1 MNRKFLISAL
11 IIFFW
16 GCDAWCFTEIVNKTD
31 ENITVTLF
39 FDEKML
45 DKNALGKPVDNFRSI
60 KYYNEKLNVT
70 VHFDSINL
78 STTFILLPNQ
88 KSNILKTVGGIG
100 VTPDFSFFKEITI
113 ETSKLK
119 KSYKVQK
126 FDSIFKKNE
135 TDDWQ
140 FVVE

>member
-1 MNRKFLISAL
+1 MNRVIFLL
-11 IIFFW
+11 IVIVLSF
-16 GCDAWCFTEIVNKTD
+16 GCDFKTSSEIVNNTG
-31 ENITVTLF
+31 ENLTVTLY

-45 DKNALGKPVDNFRSI
+45 DKNAFGKPIDNFRSI
-60 KYYNEKLNVT
+60 KYYNERLNVK

-78 STTFILLPNQ
+78 SSTFMLLPNQ

-100 VTPDFSFFKEITI
+100 VKPDFSFFKEITI
-113 ETSKLK
+113 ETSKFK